1 MKNTQ
6 KSALLISLISLII
19 FSGKLI
25 VKAESLGTSID
36 YKCKVMDAH
45 GPVNGFYDLDFT
57 LFNSPDPNTRTQ
69 IGNKI
74 ITNNVEVT
82 NGFLSVDLDFIPG
95 DPNVFNGDARWIE
108 TVGWPTGTLP
118 DEFNVVS
125 NLEEIK
131 PVPYSLLSRGI
142 FVDANR
148 NVGIGTTKPS
158 VALDVNGIL
167 KLGSDTKSLMF
178 FTDGT
183 GEDIRS
189 TNTLYINY
197 NNNKNVAIGY
207 SGNSNLTVS
216 GNVGIGISYPS
227 DKLHVAGSALFD
239 FGSSS
244 VSISTPGSWPGIIAF
259 SPNGNQRNILFDDS
273 SIRLLTSSSSSS
285 PSTYNGITINED
297 GNVGIGTINPQDKL
311 HVAGLARFDLG
322 GGRISMS
329 TPGGWPGMIAFSQN
343 GHRRDIVFDD
353 STIRLLVS
361 GSSSPTTADNGIT
374 INEDGNVGIGTNY
387 PENFKLAVNGSAAKP
402 GGGSWSTFSDIR
414 LKNVGANFE
423 RGLAEVSE
431 LNPIW
436 YNYEKD
442 NELHLEAA
450 TKYVGVVAQEV
461 QKVIPEAVEKSDTG
475 YLTINN
481 DPIIWAMVNAIKELK
496 AENEQLKRKVEDME
510 KKLQ

>member
-1 MKNTQ
+1 
-6 KSALLISLISLII
+6 
-19 FSGKLI
+19 
-25 VKAESLGTSID
+25 
-36 YKCKVMDAH
+36 
-45 GPVNGFYDLDFT
+45 
-57 LFNSPDPNTRTQ
+57 
-69 IGNKI
+69 
-74 ITNNVEVT
+74 
-82 NGFLSVDLDFIPG
+82 
-95 DPNVFNGDARWIE
+95 
-108 TVGWPTGTLP
+108 
-118 DEFNVVS
+118 
-125 NLEEIK
+125 
-131 PVPYSLLSRGI
+131 
-142 FVDANR
+142 
-148 NVGIGTTKPS
+148 
-158 VALDVNGIL
+158 
-167 KLGSDTKSLMF
+167 
-178 FTDGT
+178 
-183 GEDIRS
+183 
-189 TNTLYINY
+189 
-197 NNNKNVAIGY
+197 
-207 SGNSNLTVS
+207 
-216 GNVGIGISYPS
+216 
-227 DKLHVAGSALFD
+227 
-239 FGSSS
+239 
-244 VSISTPGSWPGIIAF
+244 
-259 SPNGNQRNILFDDS
+259 
-273 SIRLLTSSSSSS
+273 
-285 PSTYNGITINED
+285 
-297 GNVGIGTINPQDKL
+297 
-311 HVAGLARFDLG
+311 
-322 GGRISMS
+322 MS

-475 YLTINN
+475 YLTVNN